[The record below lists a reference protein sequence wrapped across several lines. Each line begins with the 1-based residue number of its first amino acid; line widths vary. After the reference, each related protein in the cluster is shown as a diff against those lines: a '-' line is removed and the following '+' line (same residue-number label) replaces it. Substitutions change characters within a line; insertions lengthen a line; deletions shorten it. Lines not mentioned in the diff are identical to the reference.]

1 MRFRTLLVLAV
12 LAVNLLPLAAR
23 LVQNGILVS
32 ALSAAGFHSDH
43 ESTSACVEHNG
54 STDPAISSRLRS
66 LTAALEHV
74 RSWPGAPSAI
84 VEHLVELDML
94 SRDYARAALRCETL
108 ARSGHLRTDL
118 WPVERAATH
127 LLASYAREAEGD
139 VAGALSEQRV
149 SLGSRAEAQLLPDT
163 RSQLDRECALLE
175 TLARAPGADTEQHA
189 RVMVCASCS
198 GDWSVAA
205 AFAARVAESGDT
217 DVETVALATHLL
229 AVLQQQL
236 GIPLDG
242 KTLPQIEV
250 PVDMWSLGT
259 CTGGLRDAWCRV
271 VGRAAI
277 RARRWSINGTLA
289 RTRRIRRALS
299 PRRAGDSSGNPLR
312 AVAALEE
319 ALARNPRHV
328 AALRAMGVA
337 HEMLGDATSAKWFS
351 EALRGWPDNAEYHAA
366 CPGTRC
372 PRPDDRGRKP
382 LRRGSPSSAPP
393 ALELWVARFY
403 QEQGACAK
411 ARPIYERLTLN
422 EDWQVARVGL
432 AECDGR

>member
-1 MRFRTLLVLAV
+1 
-12 LAVNLLPLAAR
+12 R
-23 LVQNGILVS
+23 LVQTGILVS

-250 PVDMWSLGT
+250 PVDMWSLGD
-259 CTGGLRDAWCRV
+259 LALWV
-271 VGRAAI
+271 
-277 RARRWSINGTLA
+277 ARRLEQSGRPCCHTGPSMVYQWHASQNPEDPQGPYLLGVLEIA
-289 RTRRIRRALS
+289 A
-299 PRRAGDSSGNPLR
+299 GNPLR

-337 HEMLGDATSAKWFS
+337 HEMLGDYATSAKWFS
-351 EALRGWPDNAEYHAA
+351 EALRGWPDNAEYHARLA
-366 CPGTRC
+366 RVLAAQGQMTEAESHY
-372 PRPDDRGRKP
+372 DAA
-382 LRRGSPSSAPP
+382 LRLGAPP

-422 EDWQVARVGL
+422 EDWQEVARVGL